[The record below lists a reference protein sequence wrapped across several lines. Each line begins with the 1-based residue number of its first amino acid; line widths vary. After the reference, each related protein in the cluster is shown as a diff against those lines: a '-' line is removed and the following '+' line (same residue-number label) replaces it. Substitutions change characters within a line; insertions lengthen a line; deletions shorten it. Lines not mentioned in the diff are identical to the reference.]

1 MKWKKEKPK
10 MNRKDLIIMNFNKK
24 SKIHKNVR
32 LRKKGYYVFKVK
44 NEYTIIG
51 FVNNQSVLGNVK
63 DWKSEEKITVKR
75 NIKEIHDLIIE
86 FYTNKDLLST
96 VDKRIVQKVLQLASV
111 EANKMVKD
119 KNTWYRMCC
128 LWDKIKA
135 TEENKQE

>member
-51 FVNNQSVLGNVK
+51 FVNNPSVLGNVT

-135 TEENKQE
+135 AEENKQE

>member
-51 FVNNQSVLGNVK
+51 FVNNPSVLGNVT